1 MSTQTILEPNTEQT
15 LTLKIEDIKKP
26 LSRILEIQELY
37 KIGALSDS
45 IDYSNREAS
54 NVIKLNAQKIESL
67 IEEILEIEK
76 AKLIKKKEPIIFEIL
91 REQDSLKESSST
103 ITKPDKAWL
112 KEIEKFVYS
121 NISSPELKLSDIA
134 FEVAVSERQLHR
146 RINKL
151 LGITPNKYVRKLR
164 LHRAKKLIDSRAF
177 NTTQEVSQNVGFQDA
192 HYFKKVYQAEYP
204 ERQSA

>member
-1 MSTQTILEPNTEQT
+1 MSAQMIQEMKMEQSVT
-15 LTLKIEDIKKP
+15 LRIEDIKKP
-26 LSRILEIQELY
+26 LARILEVQELY

-45 IDYSNREAS
+45 IDYSNKEAS
-54 NVIKLNAQKIESL
+54 NVIKLNAQKIERL
-67 IEEILEIEK
+67 IDEILEVER
-76 AKLIKKKEPIIFEIL
+76 AKLIKKRDPVIFGIL
-91 REQDSLKESSST
+91 QEQGVVEQADIK
-103 ITKPDKAWL
+103 ITQPDKAWL
-112 KEIEKFVYS
+112 KEIEKYVYS
-121 NISSPELKLSDIA
+121 NISSPDLKLSDIA

-164 LHRAKKLIDSRAF
+164 LHRAKQLIDSRAF

-204 ERQSA
+204 EQQAL

>member
-151 LGITPNKYVRKLR
+151 LGITPNKYVLS
-164 LHRAKKLIDSRAF
+164 LI
-177 NTTQEVSQNVGFQDA
+177 
-192 HYFKKVYQAEYP
+192 HI
-204 ERQSA
+204 